1 MARLP
6 ATIAIALTCH
16 ILASFFG
23 IGFGILAA
31 TRQYTWV
38 DTLLSFVS
46 FLGMTV
52 PRFLMALI
60 ILYLLA
66 YKFNVQEIGSFYSSK
81 FGGQAYWLGWFDFN
95 WAKLWNLL
103 QHIWPVIAV
112 ATIGG
117 LAYNMRV
124 MRANLLDTLNA
135 QYVETARAKG
145 LGEGAVIMR
154 HAVPNA
160 LHPLVAYQGVVL
172 PYMLTGEIEV
182 AIVFGLA
189 TIGPAIVGSM
199 AIGDVFVT
207 ATLLLVLGATL
218 IIGNIIADLLLVALD
233 PRIRVG
239 SNCMSTHAGE
249 VEDDRLSTASTV
261 NQSYPALVWRRFKR
275 SLPGMVGLTMV
286 SLLLLT
292 AIFAEFIAPM
302 DPNQPTAS
310 FAPPDHLSFFTKDG
324 FTLRPVAY
332 SIVEGAELDP
342 VTYQPMMAPDM
353 EHPRYLTLF
362 AKGTPYHLWG
372 LIPMERH
379 LIGVHDGSPLHLL
392 GTDKLGRD
400 ILSRGIYGS
409 RLTLM
414 ISLVSITLITIIGTL
429 LGITSGYLGG
439 RFDMWFQRFVEVILA
454 FPQLPLYLALATLIP
469 PTAPSYLFLSFVI
482 LVIVGLGWAQLS
494 REVGARPC
502 RCRAS
507 NMSAPPWPW
516 GPATG
521 GSSRATSCPTC

>member
-1 MARLP
+1 MLRFLGVRLLQAIPVLIVMSIITFTIIQAPPGDYGDFIKANMMTQGNATEVAAQAAADKYRVEHGLNEAMPIQYVRWIWGIVTRGDFGQSYLYNKPVSEVIAARLP

-16 ILASFFG
+16 LLASVLG

-31 TRQYTWV
+31 TRQYSWV
-38 DTLLSFVS
+38 DTVLSFVS

-52 PRFLMALI
+52 PRFLMALV

-81 FGGQAYWLGWFDFN
+81 FGGQVFWLGWFDFN
-95 WAKLWNLL
+95 WAKLWNLI

-124 MRANLLDTLNA
+124 MRANLLDTLNM

-207 ATLLLVLGATL
+207 ASLLLVLGATL

-239 SNCMSTHAGE
+239 NDT
-249 VEDDRLSTASTV
+249 
-261 NQSYPALVWRRFKR
+261 
-275 SLPGMVGLTMV
+275 
-286 SLLLLT
+286 
-292 AIFAEFIAPM
+292 
-302 DPNQPTAS
+302 
-310 FAPPDHLSFFTKDG
+310 
-324 FTLRPVAY
+324 
-332 SIVEGAELDP
+332 
-342 VTYQPMMAPDM
+342 
-353 EHPRYLTLF
+353 
-362 AKGTPYHLWG
+362 
-372 LIPMERH
+372 
-379 LIGVHDGSPLHLL
+379 
-392 GTDKLGRD
+392 
-400 ILSRGIYGS
+400 
-409 RLTLM
+409 
-414 ISLVSITLITIIGTL
+414 
-429 LGITSGYLGG
+429 
-439 RFDMWFQRFVEVILA
+439 
-454 FPQLPLYLALATLIP
+454 
-469 PTAPSYLFLSFVI
+469 
-482 LVIVGLGWAQLS
+482 
-494 REVGARPC
+494 
-502 RCRAS
+502 
-507 NMSAPPWPW
+507 
-516 GPATG
+516 
-521 GSSRATSCPTC
+521 